1 LKGRAFIRPE
11 AILPFSSLPVS
22 SVPLGIT
29 GRRILWI
36 VSVYRCGYALAL
48 LGGVLIPTA
57 KLASVAMP
65 GLFILGAATYFVI
78 ALGLTLVAQ
87 MERELIPLPWF
98 LLLSIAGDT
107 ISITIMIA
115 AGGHAF
121 LPLAIFLFPQLAAH
135 GWLLNRRM
143 ALVHAVLPTFSFL
156 SIDLFLFFN
165 HRVGEGQLVETTLI
179 SAGYFA
185 VVFIAATV
193 GRYTQASERLVQQR
207 NIDIANLEQINRV
220 VIRDMKDGVLVLDL
234 KGIVRGYNLQALSL
248 LNVADYA
255 AAGQRLAQWSTP
267 LSDAWELWQKDPE
280 MLQTS
285 FAVEATT
292 SALLP
297 RFVRIGTD
305 VSGGTLVY
313 LEDLGRARIE
323 AQNLKLAALGRL
335 TASIAHEVRN
345 PLSAIQQAAQ
355 LLEEDEMVPSD
366 GLRLLN
372 MIRNNGKRIDRI
384 VTEVLQLNRRDRR
397 HPETF
402 RLQDTLQHLI
412 GEISASEQMPDGT
425 IVFDFAAPN
434 DLSIDFDRGHF
445 DQILWNLLRNAWQFC
460 RKKPGSIR
468 VSVTLESPK
477 DRVRLDI
484 IDDGSGIA
492 PEQREQIFEPFHTTR
507 TSGTG
512 LGLYIARELATANQ
526 ATLELLPYIE
536 EHGAHFRLRLPRSP
550 LTPA

>member
-1 LKGRAFIRPE
+1 M
-11 AILPFSSLPVS
+11 PVS

-36 VSVYRCGYALAL
+36 VSIYRCGYALAL
-48 LGGVLIPTA
+48 LGGILIPAA
-57 KLASVAMP
+57 KLSGVAMP
-65 GLFILGAATYFVI
+65 GLFMAGASAYFMA
-78 ALGLTLVAQ
+78 ALGLMLVAQ

-98 LLLSIAGDT
+98 LLLSIAGDAVFLT
-107 ISITIMIA
+107 ILIA
-115 AGGHAF
+115 AGGHTF

-135 GWLLNRRM
+135 GWLLDRRM
-143 ALVHAVLPTFSFL
+143 ALAHAALPTLSFL
-156 SIDLFLFFN
+156 SIDLFLFFS
-165 HRVGEGQLVETTLI
+165 HRIEGGPLIETTLI

-185 VVFIAATV
+185 VAFIAATV

-255 AAGQRLAQWSTP
+255 AAGQRLAQWSVP
-267 LSDAWELWQKDPE
+267 LHDAWESWQRDPE
-280 MLQTS
+280 TPQNS
-285 FAVEATT
+285 FAVESTT

-297 RFVRIGTD
+297 RFVRIGTG

-355 LLEEDEMVPSD
+355 LLEEDEMVPTA

-397 HPETF
+397 SPETL
-402 RLQDTLQHLI
+402 RLQDALQHLI
-412 GEISASEQMPDGT
+412 DEIRASEQMPDDT
-425 IVFDFAAPN
+425 IALDFAAPN
-434 DLSIDFDRGHF
+434 DLAIDFDRGHF

-460 RKKPGSIR
+460 RKEPGSIR
-468 VSVTLESPK
+468 VSVALESPK

-484 IDDGSGIA
+484 LDDGPGIV
-492 PEQREQIFEPFHTTR
+492 PDQREQTFEPFYTTR

-526 ATLELLPYIE
+526 ASLELLPYIE

-550 LTPA
+550 RPLI